1 MRFQFILYIC
11 GVDLKLQKQ
20 TALFVEVYETYKEP
34 FIKFANSFVRDYTVA
49 ENLFADAFMDYWV
62 RRDTL
67 PVDCNVAAYILTTLR
82 HKSLNH
88 LRDEIRHH
96 KISDDMS
103 QTLKKEL
110 EFRANSLENFTI
122 QSLFT
127 DEISSI
133 VSDVLSKMPDQT
145 RTVFELSRFSNKM
158 NSEIAQ
164 IMGISVKAVEY
175 HITKVLKVLRVSL
188 QDYILVFIIFFL
200 K

>member
-1 MRFQFILYIC
+1 M
-11 GVDLKLQKQ
+11 DLKLQRQ

-34 FIKFANSFVRDYTVA
+34 FIKFANSFVRDYSVA

-67 PVDCNVAAYILTTLR
+67 PTDCNVAAYILTTLR

-88 LRDEIRHH
+88 LRNELTHNR
-96 KISDDMS
+96 ISDNMS
-103 QTLKKEL
+103 QTMKRDL
-110 EFRANSLENFTI
+110 EFRVNSLENFTI
-122 QSLFT
+122 QSLFS
-127 DEISSI
+127 DEIRSI

-145 RTVFELSRFSNKM
+145 RTIFELSRFSNKM

-164 IMGISVKAVEY
+164 IMGISVKSVEY
-175 HITKVLKVLRVSL
+175 HITKVLKVLRISL
-188 QDYILVFIIFFL
+188 QDYILVFLIFFL

>member
-11 GVDLKLQKQ
+11 EVDLKLQKQ
-20 TALFVEVYETYKEP
+20 TALFVEVYETYREP
-34 FIKFANSFVRDYTVA
+34 FIKFANSFVRDYAVA

-62 RRDTL
+62 RKDTL
-67 PVDCNVAAYILTTLR
+67 PSDCNVAAYILTTLR
-82 HKSLNH
+82 HKSLNY
-88 LRDEIRHH
+88 LRNELTHH

-133 VSDVLSKMPDQT
+133 ISEVLSKMPDQT

-164 IMGISVKAVEY
+164 IMGISVKTVEY
-175 HITKVLKVLRVSL
+175 HITKVLKALRISL
-188 QDYILVFIIFFL
+188 QDYILIFIIFFL

>member
-11 GVDLKLQKQ
+11 EVDLKLQRQ

-34 FIKFANSFVRDYTVA
+34 FIKFANSFVRDYAVA

-62 RRDTL
+62 RRDPL
-67 PVDCNVAAYILTTLR
+67 PIDCNVAAYILTTLR
-82 HKSLNH
+82 HKSLNY
-88 LRDEIRHH
+88 LRNELTHH
-96 KISDDMS
+96 KISDSMS
-103 QTLKKEL
+103 QTLKREL
-110 EFRANSLENFTI
+110 EFRVNSLENFTV

-127 DEISSI
+127 DEIRSI
-133 VSDVLSKMPDQT
+133 VSDVLSKMPEQT

-175 HITKVLKVLRVSL
+175 HITKVLKVLRISL
-188 QDYILVFIIFFL
+188 QDYILVFLIFFL

>member
-11 GVDLKLQKQ
+11 EVDPKLQKQ
-20 TALFVEVYETYKEP
+20 TALFVEVYETYREP
-34 FIKFANSFVRDYTVA
+34 FIKFANSFVRDYAVA

-62 RRDTL
+62 RKDTL
-67 PVDCNVAAYILTTLR
+67 PGDCNVAAYILTTLR
-82 HKSLNH
+82 HKSLNY
-88 LRDEIRHH
+88 LRNELTHH

-133 VSDVLSKMPDQT
+133 ISEVLSKMPDQT

-175 HITKVLKVLRVSL
+175 HITKVLKALRISL
-188 QDYILVFIIFFL
+188 QDYILIFIIFFL